1 MDKVLSEMD
10 VVLEHIPKCHTVY
23 RAYPWDCGIAR
34 QGQLPKG
41 LHKYTLMLVTEGS
54 FIIHFRDCKPLT
66 APAGTFVL
74 KKLTDDFFEHTSDM
88 LPFRYYLVGFFT
100 RDPLPLDFS
109 LNTSLLAAPEDYPE
123 AERKIKEAY
132 GIFMRKDPGWKVN
145 MRSRTLSLIWMFI
158 HAYAESREQQSKMV
172 QQKPPSFLLEAIGI
186 IEADAFNP
194 YLTVNDVAEQC
205 HVSVEHLIRVFTQQK
220 GMTPKQY
227 INAIKIGKVCE
238 YLRSTDSTVEEI
250 INKTGFSDSAQM
262 RRLFKARTGMT
273 PKEYRK
279 KYMYIF

>member
-1 MDKVLSEMD
+1 MNEIWNEIDVDLAYPPLS
-10 VVLEHIPKCHTVY
+10 HTVY
-23 RAYPWDCGIAR
+23 RVYPWNYGIAR
-34 QGQLPKG
+34 QERLPADVYT
-41 LHKYTLMLVTEGS
+41 YTLMLVIEGS
-54 FIIHFRDCKPLT
+54 FIIRFRDCMPLT
-66 APAGTFVL
+66 ASAGTFVL
-74 KKLTDDFFEHTSDM
+74 KKLTDDYFEHTHDE
-88 LPFRYYLVGFFT
+88 LPFRYYLIEFT
-100 RDPLPLDFS
+100 TKQPLPLDFS

-172 QQKPPSFLLEAIGI
+172 QQKTPSFLLEAIGI